1 MNRTTKTNNVNS
13 PTFTVFPPR
22 EALRNDVEY
31 FRVAKYAGTEG
42 LAIKVCPNGLPGIVF
57 QHSNW
62 QSAIKNIVTNSGRI
76 VRMPTL
82 FIHGQVT
89 ELAVMN
95 FKSGPFTTIQAVLKP
110 RALKTLFDIDAST
123 LTNGSM
129 GFNEFAAE
137 ALNTQLIESKNIQE
151 CMTHLTNFLLAR
163 LKPVQSR
170 DTLVEESLHFIHTN
184 INSTSVKD
192 LLQHLHI
199 SERQL
204 QKRFMQSVG
213 VSPQFYI
220 RVKRFNEAIR
230 LMDTGQYERLADV
243 AHALHFHDQSHF
255 IRDIKVF
262 SGITPKSISQKVN
275 DFHYDQIGSS
285 YLV

>member
-1 MNRTTKTNNVNS
+1 VNS
-13 PTFTVFPPR
+13 PTFTVFPPQ

-31 FRVAKYAGTEG
+31 FRVAEYAGMEG

-57 QHSNW
+57 QHSNC

-82 FIHGQVT
+82 YIYGQVT

-110 RALKTLFDIDAST
+110 HALKTLFDIDAST

-137 ALNTQLIESKNIQE
+137 DLNTQLIESKNIQE
-151 CMTHLTNFLLAR
+151 CITHLTNFLLAR
-163 LKPVQSR
+163 LKPAQPC
-170 DTLVEESLHFIHTN
+170 DTLIEESLRFIHTK
-184 INSTSVKD
+184 INSTSVKVKD
-192 LLQHLHI
+192 LLEHLHI

-204 QKRFMQSVG
+204 EKKFMQNVG

-230 LMDTGQYERLADV
+230 LMDTGQYERLGDI

-275 DFHYDQIGSS
+275 DFHHDQIGSS